1 MLQYEFI
8 PSNFIFLV
16 YITGLV
22 SAEHLGNTCHP
33 HKQQKDDREQDGW
46 FPLLACDTN
55 RGWQTRFGGCI
66 IKTKNITSN
75 ELHQTCLK

>member
-33 HKQQKDDREQDGW
+33 HKQQKDDRTGW
-46 FPLLACDTN
+46 LVP
-55 RGWQTRFGGCI
+55 I
-66 IKTKNITSN
+66 IGM
-75 ELHQTCLK
+75 